1 MIIRFL
7 NEDDSIKYKEIRLN
21 SLLESPFAF
30 SDSYEDYLSKT
41 LTEYQLEI
49 IKEENPLECFA
60 LGAFSDENQLIGFVK
75 FKRDSRSKA
84 RHRASLYSLYVEPKY
99 RGNGIA
105 RKLVLELLRIIEPIK
120 DIEQLQLSTIITKNS
135 LIEFYQNFGF
145 EILGGIIKK
154 DLIIQNLYVDA
165 VYMVKY
171 LQLK

>member
-7 NEDDSIKYKEIRLN
+7 NKQDAIEYKELRLN

-30 SDSYEDYLSKT
+30 SDSYDDQLFKTVADYQIEISKDG
-41 LTEYQLEI
+41 
-49 IKEENPLECFA
+49 NPLECFA
-60 LGAFSDENQLIGFVK
+60 LGAFSNENQLIGFVK

-84 RHRASLYSLYVEPKY
+84 RHRASLYSLYVDPSY

-105 RKLVLELLRIIEPIK
+105 RKLVLELLKIIKPIK
-120 DIEQLQLSTIITKNS
+120 DIEQLQLSTIITRNS

-145 EILGGIIKK
+145 EILGGVIKK

-165 VYMVKY
+165 VYMVKQ
-171 LQLK
+171 LQ